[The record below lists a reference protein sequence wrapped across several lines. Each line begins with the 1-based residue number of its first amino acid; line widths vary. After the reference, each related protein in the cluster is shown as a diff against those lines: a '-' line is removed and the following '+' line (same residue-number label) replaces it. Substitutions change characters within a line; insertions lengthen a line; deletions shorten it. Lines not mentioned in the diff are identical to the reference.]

1 MEERPHLRQSNDVV
15 FVPTFFFLFLPD
27 SSSMLG
33 FTLAYK
39 IREMVDTMFDT
50 QYWQQVKGEYQVK
63 RQAMALK
70 CEVPST

>member
-1 MEERPHLRQSNDVV
+1 
-15 FVPTFFFLFLPD
+15 
-27 SSSMLG
+27 MLG